1 MQIIKAIDALSLKKR
16 LAVGDTVLID
26 IREPREYARE
36 HIEGAQLAPL
46 SKLHAENFGDVHDK
60 TAVFHCHS
68 GGRTGSNAR
77 LLVSKGFRDAYHL
90 SGGIVAWKAAG
101 LPTRTGG
108 NDANATPRKRF
119 GWLF

>member
-1 MQIIKAIDALSLKKR
+1 M
-16 LAVGDTVLID
+16 LID
-26 IREPREYARE
+26 IREAHEHARE
-36 HIEGAQLAPL
+36 HIEGARLAPL
-46 SKLHAENFGDVHDK
+46 SKLQKENFGDVHDK

-77 LLVSKGFRDAYHL
+77 LLMSKGFRDVYHL

-101 LPTRTGG
+101 LPTRAGRS
-108 NDANATPRKRF
+108 DASTPPRKRF